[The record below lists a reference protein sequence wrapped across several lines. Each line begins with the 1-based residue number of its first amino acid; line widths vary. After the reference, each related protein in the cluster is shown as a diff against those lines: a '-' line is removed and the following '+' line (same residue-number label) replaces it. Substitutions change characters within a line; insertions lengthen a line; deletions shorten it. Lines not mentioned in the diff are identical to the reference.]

1 MFFTDSIE
9 KPPDVGIVGVVTGD
23 GNTLTPCC
31 GDLVGS
37 VLDGVRELGN
47 GWIAADAP
55 TRNVDKA
62 SRSAERHSNPA
73 TRTTTRP
80 GHQRNSA

>member
-37 VLDGVRELGN
+37 VLDGALPGKARRTVRLDM
-47 GWIAADAP
+47 AAGAA
-55 TRNVDKA
+55 RQA
-62 SRSAERHSNPA
+62 R
-73 TRTTTRP
+73 
-80 GHQRNSA
+80 